1 MSDVRKRTTSEE
13 GVALIKRFEGCV
25 LKAYKAVATER
36 YWTIGFGHYGPD
48 VHQGDVITM
57 ERATELLKLDLQNAE
72 AAVNKAGK
80 WEQHEFDA
88 LVSFTYNCGPGNMG
102 LLLRGR
108 NKQQI
113 ADAMLLYVKSGGITL
128 QGLVRRRRAERQMFL
143 MDGAIDNV
151 ETVSK
156 PPAGSE
162 APKPKKK
169 VDKSV
174 EDVETPK
181 KRGRKPKDNSAKS

>member
-1 MSDVRKRTTSEE
+1 MADIRKRTTSEE

-57 ERATELLKLDLQNAE
+57 ERATELLKLDLQNTE

-102 LLLRGR
+102 LLLRDR

-143 MDGAIDNV
+143 LDGAIDNV

>member
-1 MSDVRKRTTSEE
+1 MADFRKRTTSDE
-13 GVALIKRFEGCV
+13 GVELIKRFEGCV
-25 LKAYKAVATER
+25 LKAYKAVATEKF
-36 YWTIGFGHYGPD
+36 WTIGFGHYGPD

-72 AAVNKAGK
+72 SYVNKAGQ
-80 WEQHEFDA
+80 WTQHEFDA
-88 LVSFTYNCGPGNMG
+88 LVSFTYNCGPGNMA
-102 LLLRGR
+102 LLIRSR

-143 MDGAIDNV
+143 LDGAIDDV

-156 PPAGSE
+156 PPAGSD

-181 KRGRKPKDNSAKS
+181 KRGRKPKDNSTKS

>member
-1 MSDVRKRTTSEE
+1 MGDIRKRTTSEE
-13 GVALIKRFEGCV
+13 GIALIKRFEGCV
-25 LKAYKAVATER
+25 LKAYKAVATEK

-57 ERATELLKLDLQNAE
+57 ERATELLKLDLQKAE

-143 MDGAIDNV
+143 LDGAIDDV

-156 PPAGSE
+156 PPSGSE

-181 KRGRKPKDNSAKS
+181 KRSRKPKDNSAKS